1 MTLRYDDKYE
11 RILFDHLSPES
22 KNLVG
27 HYSYYV
33 PDLSYDA
40 FELKNGKWYLKE
52 DVIAVNG
59 KTSEKIEV
67 IPVDKNGEI
76 KYDENGDPI
85 KKRIK
90 NKWENPSNP
99 NAPAGGNNHEAALPE
114 VDPSKEAKKE
124 KPTKEKRKWF
134 QKKDKRDPSNQY
146 PYSDWKK
153 SKPKKK
159 KR

>member
-1 MTLRYDDKYE
+1 M
-11 RILFDHLSPES
+11 I
-22 KNLVG
+22 
-27 HYSYYV
+27 
-33 PDLSYDA
+33 
-40 FELKNGKWYLKE
+40 
-52 DVIAVNG
+52 
-59 KTSEKIEV
+59 SEISL
-67 IPVDKNGEI
+67 
-76 KYDENGDPI
+76 
-85 KKRIK
+85 
-90 NKWENPSNP
+90 WENPSNT

-124 KPTKEKRKWF
+124 KQTKEKRKWF